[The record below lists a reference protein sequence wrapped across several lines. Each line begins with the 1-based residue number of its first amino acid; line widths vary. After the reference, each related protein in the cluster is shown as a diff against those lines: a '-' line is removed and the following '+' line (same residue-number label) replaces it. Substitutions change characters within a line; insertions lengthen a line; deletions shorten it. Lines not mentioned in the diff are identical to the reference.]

1 MDVEN
6 IWVVTETIFRGVMKI
21 GLMMGEKLSFVIYFL
36 ERTLVQALP
45 PTLVCFFFLL
55 LAKLPLNEA
64 LLNGKKKITDKDGE
78 KIRVVWLQTE
88 SMFRYSFINSP

>member
-1 MDVEN
+1 MDVEH

-64 LLNGKKKITDKDGE
+64 LLNGKKKSLTKMGKKLE
-78 KIRVVWLQTE
+78 LCG
-88 SMFRYSFINSP
+88 FRQSPCLDTVL